1 VLKALSIHN
10 SATMNPFRLVIG
22 VPLTAVGLGLTLV
35 AVYLIA
41 NTADKLPYMVVWGLG
56 LLTMM
61 LGLKFLPKKK
71 QRGESS
77 VAGRSHGR
85 PDDNQRDCPA
95 TKQQKVFARELGIE
109 FPPSISKGDLSD
121 LIAKERA
128 SER

>member
-1 VLKALSIHN
+1 
-10 SATMNPFRLVIG
+10 MNPFRLVIG

-41 NTADKLPYMVVWGLG
+41 NTADKLPYMVVWELG

-71 QRGESS
+71 QRSESPF
-77 VAGRSHGR
+77 AGRSHGR

-95 TKQQKVFARELGIE
+95 TEKQKRSARERGIE
-109 FPPSISKGDLSD
+109 FSPGISRGDLSD
-121 LIAKERA
+121 LIAEERA